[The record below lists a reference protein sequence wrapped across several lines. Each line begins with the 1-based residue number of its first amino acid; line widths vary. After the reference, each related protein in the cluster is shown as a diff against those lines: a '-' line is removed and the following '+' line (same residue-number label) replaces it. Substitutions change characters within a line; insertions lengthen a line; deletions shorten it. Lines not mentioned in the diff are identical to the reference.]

1 MRLILITLLLLITIL
16 EGITQ
21 GNRVFSG
28 GELANY
34 SIIDISSVN
43 GIAWSTERSSLPG
56 YFSAFDTA
64 NYIGCTD
71 SANINGYIKKYGNQ
85 SFIFPIGSGN
95 DLRTLEMSSP
105 SVSTD
110 AYASA
115 WILGNPS
122 LYLDPTQPNAGP
134 HNINSFDAPIV
145 VVSQDGQW
153 DWQVGASGNLGQGTT
168 GTGIGLR
175 ITVSIPNMVLFAQT
189 SSLRLVGWNGIA
201 WIDLSSGPTASNN
214 IENSTLSG
222 IRLEALLQLQ

>member
-1 MRLILITLLLLITIL
+1 M
-16 EGITQ
+16 
-21 GNRVFSG
+21 
-28 GELANY
+28 ELHGPLNDHPY
-34 SIIDISSVN
+34 LN
-43 GIAWSTERSSLPG
+43 L
-56 YFSAFDTA
+56 SAFDTA

-134 HNINSFDAPIV
+134 HNINSFVAPIV
-145 VVSQDGQW
+145 VVSRN
-153 DWQVGASGNLGQGTT
+153 SN
-168 GTGIGLR
+168 GIGK
-175 ITVSIPNMVLFAQT
+175 
-189 SSLRLVGWNGIA
+189 
-201 WIDLSSGPTASNN
+201 
-214 IENSTLSG
+214 
-222 IRLEALLQLQ
+222 